1 MTIAEADGRAQVFN
15 TLCAVEH
22 SVAPR
27 MLMDEGLNF

>member
-1 MTIAEADGRAQVFN
+1 MTIAETDGSAQAFN

-27 MLMDEGLNF
+27 MLLDEGLNF